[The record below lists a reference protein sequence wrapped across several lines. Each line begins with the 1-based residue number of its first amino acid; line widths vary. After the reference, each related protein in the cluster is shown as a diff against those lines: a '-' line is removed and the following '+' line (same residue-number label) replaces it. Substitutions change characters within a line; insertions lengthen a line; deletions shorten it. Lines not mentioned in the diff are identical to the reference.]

1 MLARRVRCRSLQG
14 LAFEGRNRDR
24 PEPPRAKALSHS
36 MHRIERFGLRQLPI
50 DIEIPDM
57 RKDSLNEAP
66 TRELLRLQRHVEAA
80 RNPVQRFVPVDA
92 GRPALEGEIIPGTG
106 GARKRRFAGRG
117 RGKSGGYR
125 VISFYAGDD
134 VPVLMLALIDKGER
148 ANISKAERNMLRQV
162 LATYAAEYRAAR
174 RRRP

>member
-1 MLARRVRCRSLQG
+1 MHTVIETPTFLGDCRRARLPDDDRLA
-14 LAFEGRNRDR
+14 
-24 PEPPRAKALSHS
+24 
-36 MHRIERFGLRQLPI
+36 MI
-50 DIEIPDM
+50 DAIAEDP
-57 RKDSLNEAP
+57 
-66 TRELLRLQRHVEAA
+66 
-80 RNPVQRFVPVDA
+80 
-92 GRPALEGEIIPGTG
+92 LEGEIIPGTG